1 MTTPLLRALTERH
14 GLPLVDAS
22 SVDAFL
28 TPAAGESPHA
38 VLFFTG
44 DPSQRAE
51 TADVAAVLPEILAA
65 FSGRLRGAVVTREAE
80 AGLKS
85 RFHVFVLP
93 SLVVTRGL
101 DPVCVLPKILDW
113 SEYREK
119 IEVGLDPAAPALVAG
134 KGPKIEITHSHS
146 PSLDSTTGA

>member
-14 GLPLVDAS
+14 GLPLVDAQNI
-22 SVDAFL
+22 DAFL
-28 TPAAGESPHA
+28 APAADESPHA
-38 VLFFTG
+38 LLFFTG
-44 DPSQRAE
+44 DPAQRAE
-51 TADVAAVLPEILAA
+51 TTDVAAVLPEILSA

-80 AGLKS
+80 AALKS

-101 DPVCVLPKILDW
+101 DPVGVLPKILDW

-119 IEVGLDPAAPALVAG
+119 IEASLDPDAPVLVAG
-134 KGPKIEITHSHS
+134 KGPKIEFTHS
-146 PSLDSTTGA
+146 PKSTVGA